1 MRNFICVAILFTGFC
16 GFSQN
21 REKGT
26 IELTPIVGYSNSNYY
41 SSEDLS
47 NSGINSVDFGVNAD
61 YYFNDRWSLRSGL
74 LYQTM
79 GSEYA
84 GFDGNEIVT
93 FEDKI
98 KYITLP
104 LNVNWHFGSTRKW
117 NLNFGPSFGFV
128 ASAKTNGEDVKEFVE
143 TFQFGLSYGI
153 GYKIEISEKFS
164 ILLDY
169 QGMTGLSEVIKD
181 VPIDVKNAYGV
192 FNVGGVFIL
201 E

>member
-1 MRNFICVAILFTGFC
+1 MKNFIFLTIFFTGFF

-26 IELTPIVGYSNSNYY
+26 IELTPIVGYSSSNYY

-79 GSEYA
+79 GSEYS
-84 GFDGNEIVT
+84 GFDGNQIIT

-98 KYITLP
+98 KYLTIP
-104 LNVNWHFGSTRKW
+104 MNANWHFGRTRKW
-117 NLNFGPSFGFV
+117 NLNFGPSLGF
-128 ASAKTNGEDVKEFVE
+128 ALSAETNGQDVKEVIE
-143 TFQFGLSYGI
+143 TIQFGLNYGI
-153 GYKIEISEKFS
+153 GYKIEISDKFS

-181 VPIDVKNAYGV
+181 IPIDVKNAYGV
-192 FNVGGVFIL
+192 FNIGGVFKL
-201 E
+201 

>member
-1 MRNFICVAILFTGFC
+1 MRNFICVAILFTGVC

-26 IELTPIVGYSNSNYY
+26 IELTPIVGYSSSNYY

-84 GFDGNEIVT
+84 GFNGNEIVT

-117 NLNFGPSFGFV
+117 NLNFGPSVGFV
-128 ASAKTNGEDVKEFVE
+128 ASAKTNGQDVKEAIE
-143 TFQFGLSYGI
+143 TIQFGLSYGI

-181 VPIDVKNAYGV
+181 IPIDVKNAYGV